1 MNNVRQIEFVMSPTP
16 YLNADQSQIG
26 RRERKQAQTVQHLAE
41 CAWKLFEQIGYEQV
55 TMEAIASA
63 ADVARGTLYKHF
75 PVKEALIAYRF
86 RQDQIKH
93 QAIVQTAALAAPNIF
108 DAFMCVLRMEAA
120 YAERNRDY
128 IAPYVF
134 YRLSN
139 AQENANP
146 FENDSFAPL
155 ALELIRQ
162 GQVDGVI
169 SAEQDAQ
176 SLAEKLIFLR
186 LGTMLRWLR
195 KPESVLADLYTEM
208 LLFFFHGAEGRIRK
222 TP

>member
-1 MNNVRQIEFVMSPTP
+1 MPSV
-16 YLNADQSQIG
+16 IG
-26 RRERKQAQTVQHLAE
+26 T
-41 CAWKLFEQIGYEQV
+41 
-55 TMEAIASA
+55 
-63 ADVARGTLYKHF
+63 
-75 PVKEALIAYRF
+75 
-86 RQDQIKH
+86 
-93 QAIVQTAALAAPNIF
+93 
-108 DAFMCVLRMEAA
+108 
-120 YAERNRDY
+120 

-134 YRLSN
+134 YRLNN

-169 SAEQDAQ
+169 SMEQEAQ

-195 KPESVLADLYTEM
+195 KPDTVLADMYTEM
-208 LLFFFHGAEGRIRK
+208 LHFFLHGAEGRTRK
-222 TP
+222 IP